1 MMRIQQRFRARAV
14 TQRRA
19 SFTLFSVL
27 PRTAPEGQGGSLLD
41 ATPVEITAQV
51 FEWTTARSRA
61 SPEYNEP
68 HGSSDEHKSHETV

>member
-1 MMRIQQRFRARAV
+1 MTTEKEEPSKMFVLLILQLMMRIQPRFRARAV

-19 SFTLFSVL
+19 SFALFFVL

-51 FEWTTARSRA
+51 FE
-61 SPEYNEP
+61 
-68 HGSSDEHKSHETV
+68 